1 MFYIFLKKGA
11 VMRLGKF
18 FALLLM
24 ALPVLAIV
32 ACSNTVSSTDASDNG
47 GLDAVPGYHPGKSY
61 NGPTSSEKT
70 PSGGSSSSATAS
82 SASEVSS
89 SSSMIEVDF
98 SESKIQVDERG
109 FAVITEEYLVDVTAS
124 VASELEDLKAQ
135 LEDNAE
141 PEGFDE
147 VGQLALGVDDLQLDK
162 YLYYCYTES
171 EDWFQITK
179 DKLLET
185 KLPFLWGGA
194 AYEARGNFTLDF
206 AEVCISIY
214 SKLE

>member
-1 MFYIFLKKGA
+1 
-11 VMRLGKF
+11 
-18 FALLLM
+18 
-24 ALPVLAIV
+24 
-32 ACSNTVSSTDASDNG
+32 
-47 GLDAVPGYHPGKSY
+47 
-61 NGPTSSEKT
+61 
-70 PSGGSSSSATAS
+70 
-82 SASEVSS
+82 
-89 SSSMIEVDF
+89 MIEVDF

-109 FAVITEEYLVDVTAS
+109 FAVITEEYLVDVSAS
-124 VASELEDLKAQ
+124 VVSELEDLKVQ

-194 AYEARGNFTLDF
+194 AYEARSNFTLDF
-206 AEVCISIY
+206 AGICVAIY
-214 SKLE
+214 SLAQ

>member
-1 MFYIFLKKGA
+1 MRVSKICGFLLSAFLTVG
-11 VMRLGKF
+11 F
-18 FALLLM
+18 
-24 ALPVLAIV
+24 V
-32 ACSNTVSSTDASDNG
+32 ACGETVSSTDASDNG
-47 GLDAVPGYHPGKSY
+47 GLDAVLGYHPGKSY

-194 AYEARGNFTLDF
+194 AYEARGGFTLDF
-206 AEVCISIY
+206 AGICVAIY
-214 SKLE
+214 SLAQ

>member
-1 MFYIFLKKGA
+1 MRVSKYCSVLLVAFLTIG
-11 VMRLGKF
+11 F
-18 FALLLM
+18 
-24 ALPVLAIV
+24 V

-147 VGQLALGVDDLQLDK
+147 IGQLSLSVDGLQFDK
-162 YLYYCYTES
+162 YQYYCFTES
-171 EDWFQITK
+171 EEWFQITK

-185 KLPFLWGGA
+185 KLPFLWDGV